1 MQERND
7 DQSECSKTNRCDQE
21 GEEDQDDEEESDE
34 NDDERTFNNSKN
46 NGGCSSNST
55 VEETS
60 DELKKSS
67 SSTVRPYVRS
77 KTPRLRWTPDLHL
90 QFIHA
95 VERLGGQDKATPKLV
110 LQLMNIKGLSIAHVK
125 SHLQMYRS
133 KKIEDESQGSCD
145 QRHLF
150 EVGDCNI
157 FNLSQIPLL
166 QGYCQA
172 SSSSFRN
179 VGPTKT
185 THQNWMHDLYT
196 IDMDSR
202 VNNNVRARFGNELHP
217 RQIIEQAHQEP
228 RPILYRDQTRQNPS
242 TRPITRDLS
251 PRMLHPLHKEIL
263 EQEKFIISNS
273 KDSLQNRMAL
283 KRKRVDCDG
292 NIDLDLSLKPPRRE
306 SEAIILDD
314 EEVDKSI
321 SLSLFLH
328 HTSSSSTSKLDNKVR
343 EGGDSNNK
351 EEYCARGTSTLDLTL

>member
-125 SHLQMYRS
+125 SHLQDHVT
-133 KKIEDESQGSCD
+133 KD
-145 QRHLF
+145 
-150 EVGDCNI
+150 I
-157 FNLSQIPLL
+157 FLKLEIATSSTLARFLCYKAIAKL
-166 QGYCQA
+166 QVPV
-172 SSSSFRN
+172 S
-179 VGPTKT
+179 GPTKT